1 MATRTEIDAAAEEAR
16 REQLHAAIIAAL
28 KASKGNRAAAAR
40 ALGYATGSALVR
52 GAARVGLDVAT
63 LAPAMSR
70 QECGAIRS
78 GDARD
83 KRVEKAAKRAA
94 APAPRR
100 CAR

>member
-16 REQLHAAIIAAL
+16 RAALREAIVAAL
-28 KASKGNRAAAAR
+28 KAHNGNRTAAAR

-63 LAPAMSR
+63 VAPAMSR

-78 GDARD
+78 GDAER
-83 KRVEKAAKRAA
+83 KRVAKRAA
-94 APAPRR
+94 RGKR
-100 CAR
+100 

>member
-16 REQLHAAIIAAL
+16 RAALRDAIVAAL
-28 KASKGNRAAAAR
+28 KAHGGNRTAAAK

-63 LAPAMSR
+63 VAPPLSR

-94 APAPRR
+94 RGKR
-100 CAR
+100 